1 MGKKIHVDTVVDFLS
16 LQETLEMSG
25 LEYMTAILKSAQPR
39 APISRVM
46 GYGSWVARG
55 KLWADCF
62 PRCVGV

>member
-46 GYGSWVARG
+46 GCTR
-55 KLWADCF
+55 
-62 PRCVGV
+62 